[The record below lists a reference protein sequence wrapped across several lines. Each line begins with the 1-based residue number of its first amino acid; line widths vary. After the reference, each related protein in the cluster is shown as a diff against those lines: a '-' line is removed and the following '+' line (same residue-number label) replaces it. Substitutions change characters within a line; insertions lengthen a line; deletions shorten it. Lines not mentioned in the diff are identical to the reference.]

1 MFKFIIVVD
10 GIKANVRKQ
19 HEHFTGKNILNLKY
33 EKLKVNIFNKKY
45 VKVFVDYL
53 YFFLST
59 ETIKK
64 SKLDKEDLKVQ
75 RGG

>member
-1 MFKFIIVVD
+1 MFKFNIIVD

-45 VKVFVDYL
+45 VNNLIFVYRL
-53 YFFLST
+53 YIFLFIQKHSR
-59 ETIKK
+59 K
-64 SKLDKEDLKVQ
+64 Q
-75 RGG
+75 N